1 VRIIDT
7 SYDPA
12 TRAMLN
18 HVLDEVWSEVEATLV
33 GEPIDTLAVRVHLAL
48 RIIRSANDGTRDPGR
63 LKSIALRKFP
73 IKRRA

>member
-1 VRIIDT
+1 MRIIDT

-63 LKSIALRKFP
+63 LKSIALREFP